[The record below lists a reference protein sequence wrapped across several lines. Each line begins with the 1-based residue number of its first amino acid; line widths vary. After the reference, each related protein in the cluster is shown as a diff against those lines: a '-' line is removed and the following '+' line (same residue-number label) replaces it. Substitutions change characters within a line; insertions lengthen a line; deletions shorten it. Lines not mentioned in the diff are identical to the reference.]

1 MTLDQRDATKPPAEA
16 PRWIDEELRVA
27 VRELRMTLLHKA
39 TDTVPAASKAWTEAA
54 AMVVAIMQQYSIPFE
69 DPVSGEI
76 DITPALIERLLDE
89 AELSPGEITPGARA
103 MLTILRWLYARA
115 PEVEPQLPFDSW
127 VERAAA
133 LYDRDESMVYRGE
146 LSHSQAVIAPDT
158 PKAASE
164 ERTAP
169 PRSTRPN
176 PRG

>member
-1 MTLDQRDATKPPAEA
+1 MEDGEKR
-16 PRWIDEELRVA
+16 LRAA
-27 VRELRMTLLHKA
+27 VRDMRTALIEARDL
-39 TDTVPAASKAWTEAA
+39 DSVPAAVSAWNGAVRLATDL
-54 AMVVAIMQQYSIPFE
+54 MQAHGIPFQ
-69 DPVSGEI
+69 DPLPEQI
-76 DITPALIERLLDE
+76 DVTPALIERLLDE

-103 MLTILRWLYARA
+103 MLTILRWLQHRA

-133 LYDRDESMVYRGE
+133 LYDQRLAEVK
-146 LSHSQAVIAPDT
+146 PTDT

-164 ERTAP
+164 ERTGP